1 MGQHLRIRSCGL
13 ALALSLLVAG
23 SSPAYLNNGNWLS
36 TATDNAVPPIGRPI
50 TLTWSIVPDGTNV
63 SHLGKPSNL
72 VSVFDSI
79 FPGSV
84 GVALEEKPW
93 FDLVEQCFDRWSVLS
108 GLTLTYEPADDGLT
122 NHAHGVWAGELGERG
137 DIRLAGATTSSSS
150 TLAEAGFIPNADI
163 TFNTTQ
169 TAYFSA
175 PGGSFPYINLRTTL
189 MHEIGHSLG
198 FGHSSS
204 NNANF
209 LMESFSQT
217 NFDGPQFDDIRGV
230 HYLYGDFNEKSNAGA
245 GNESIATATPLGPLA
260 SGQSVTIGEHAGTGT
275 LVLSSESDFVSIAN
289 SNDLDF
295 YSFTI
300 DGPSLVDLTLSPFGP
315 TYNERGTVNSLS
327 QSDLTLELYASGG
340 GTPELLASANL
351 NPTGQGESI
360 LDFALNDA
368 GTYYARISGST
379 SAVQF
384 YQLVLR
390 ADEFVLQGDFNL
402 DGLVDAADYTL
413 WRDNVGMADD
423 SAINGRGDDVAGID
437 GDDFLVWKSH
447 YGESF
452 GMGGASLS
460 VVPEPASF
468 IGIALACSL
477 IGGAQR
483 QFRVTKKSC
492 VVRSA

>member
-13 ALALSLLVAG
+13 ALALSLMVAG

-122 NHAHGVWAGELGERG
+122 NHAHGVWAGKLGERG

-175 PGGSFPYINLRTTL
+175 PGGNFPYINLRTTL

-198 FGHSSS
+198 FGHSIS

-245 GNESIATATPLGPLA
+245 GNESIATAVPLGPLA

-275 LVLSSESDFVSIAN
+275 LVLSSESDFVSIAT
-289 SNDLDF
+289 NDLDF

-300 DGPSLVDLTLSPFGP
+300 DGPSLVELTLSPLGP
-315 TYNERGTVNSLS
+315 
-327 QSDLTLELYASGG
+327 
-340 GTPELLASANL
+340 
-351 NPTGQGESI
+351 
-360 LDFALNDA
+360 NDSPIH
-368 GTYYARISGST
+368 GR
-379 SAVQF
+379 
-384 YQLVLR
+384 
-390 ADEFVLQGDFNL
+390 
-402 DGLVDAADYTL
+402 DG
-413 WRDNVGMADD
+413 
-423 SAINGRGDDVAGID
+423 VAGHRRRR
-437 GDDFLVWKSH
+437 L
-447 YGESF
+447 F
-452 GMGGASLS
+452 G
-460 VVPEPASF
+460 VE
-468 IGIALACSL
+468 IALRRILRNCEIIFTALPRAAGSQHAIL
-477 IGGAQR
+477 LDLLHLLQLEISTRIVIIRRPLTIAEHLDTARGQHLHGQ
-483 QFRVTKKSC
+483 
-492 VVRSA
+492 RSARSGQA